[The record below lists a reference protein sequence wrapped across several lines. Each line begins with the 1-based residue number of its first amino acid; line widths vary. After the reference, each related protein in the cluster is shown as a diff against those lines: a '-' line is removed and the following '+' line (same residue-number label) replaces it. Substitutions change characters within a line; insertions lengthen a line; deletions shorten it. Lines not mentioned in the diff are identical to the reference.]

1 MADQDPY
8 VLLTNQV
15 HELMQKVTANLSPD
29 TVQDPE
35 TVRRK
40 MSAFTFGL
48 CDVLAEDVPDAN
60 RGELYY
66 QFLLKGGLKPGSAKV
81 IVDRTNNTVIKD
93 QVGLQCFE
101 AGKQVAANRDNLE
114 AMDFDL
120 GSVLFS

>member
-15 HELMQKVTANLSPD
+15 HELMQKVTADLSPD
-29 TVQDPE
+29 KVQDPE

-48 CDVLAEDVPDAN
+48 CDALTEGMADAN

-66 QFLLKGGLKPGSAKV
+66 QFLLRGGLKPGSAKV
-81 IVDRTNNTVIKD
+81 IVDRTSNTVIKD
-93 QVGLQCFE
+93 SVGSRCFE
-101 AGKQVAANRDNLE
+101 AGKKIAESRNNLDQI
-114 AMDFDL
+114 DFDL
-120 GSVLFS
+120 SSILFK

>member
-1 MADQDPY
+1 MQKVTA
-8 VLLTNQV
+8 NQV

-29 TVQDPE
+29 KVQDPE
-35 TVRRK
+35 AVRRK

-48 CDVLAEDVPDAN
+48 CDALTEGMADAN

-66 QFLLKGGLKPGSAKV
+66 QFLLRGGLKPGSAKV

-93 QVGLQCFE
+93 KVGSRCFE
-101 AGKQVAANRDNLE
+101 TGKKVAANRDNLE

-120 GSVLFS
+120 SAVLFS